1 MPECA
6 AQKYALLMNKDA
18 QAPVREMKAVYFDG
32 SALGYDPEFPDP
44 TDESVVRVSLAGI
57 CGTDLQMVSGYMGY
71 KGVLGHEFVGTVAE
85 SEVSD
90 MVGRRVV
97 GEINAACGVCGT
109 CASGLE
115 RHCPDR
121 TVLGI
126 LGRNGAFAEYLS
138 LPTRNLHVLPD
149 SVPDRQAV
157 FVEPLAA
164 AFEIAEQVT
173 IDPRWRIAVLGDG
186 RLGQLVSMVLD
197 MSADVVCFGRHPDK
211 LARLGRLGVR
221 TSRSV
226 EPSDTGSFDM
236 VVDATGRATGLAD
249 AARLARPR
257 GIIVLKSTTT
267 SGGNQDLTQT
277 IINEFTLVGSRC
289 GPFAPAIDALASG
302 SISVDGLVDSV
313 YRLDQYKQAFERA
326 GGGAL
331 KVLFAP

>member
-1 MPECA
+1 
-6 AQKYALLMNKDA
+6 
-18 QAPVREMKAVYFDG
+18 MKAVYFDG

-44 TDESVVRVSLAGI
+44 VGESVVRVSLAGI

-71 KGVLGHEFVGTVAE
+71 RGVLGHEFVGTVAE
-85 SEVSD
+85 SEVPD
-90 MVGRRVV
+90 LVGRRVV

-109 CASGLE
+109 CASGLA

-138 LPTRNLHVLPD
+138 LPARNLHVLPD
-149 SVPDRQAV
+149 SVSDRQAV

-164 AFEIAEQVT
+164 AFEITEQVS

-186 RLGQLVSMVLD
+186 RLGQLVSMVLN

-211 LARLGRLGVR
+211 LARLERLGVR
-221 TSRSV
+221 TSRGM
-226 EPSDTGSFDM
+226 EPSDVGRFDM

-257 GIIVLKSTTT
+257 GIIVLKSTTA

-289 GPFAPAIDALASG
+289 GPFTPAINALASG

-313 YRLDQYKQAFERA
+313 YSLDQYGQAFERA